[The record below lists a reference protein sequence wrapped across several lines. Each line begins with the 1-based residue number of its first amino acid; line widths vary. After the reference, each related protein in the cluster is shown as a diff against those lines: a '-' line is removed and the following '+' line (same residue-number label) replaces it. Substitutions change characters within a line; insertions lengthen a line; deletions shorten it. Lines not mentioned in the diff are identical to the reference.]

1 MLDTLDYPTIE
12 PVSLEEVKQFL
23 RIEHDAEDGLIA
35 SLIQAAR
42 QLCEAT
48 VRRRLIRQRLRLV
61 SDDLHAV
68 HRLPAGPVRQ
78 VETVAVIDAAGM
90 SEILPE
96 SAYVISGDRLAC
108 LKTWP
113 APRRPVGSFRVDYEV
128 GYGDTPDA
136 VPQALRHGIRMLVA
150 HWYENREAVQ
160 DLAQPTV
167 LPMGVAALWA
177 PFRSFRL

>member
-1 MLDTLDYPTIE
+1 MLDTLEYPAIE
-12 PVSLEEVKQFL
+12 PVSLEEAKQFL
-23 RIEHDAEDGLIA
+23 RIDHDAEDSLIQG
-35 SLIQAAR
+35 LIQAAR

-90 SEILPE
+90 AEILPE

-108 LKTWP
+108 LKVWP

-128 GYGDTPDA
+128 GYGDIPDA
-136 VPQALRHGIRMLVA
+136 VPQALRQGIRMLVA

-160 DLAQPTV
+160 SLAQPTV

-177 PFRSFRL
+177 PFRPIRL